1 MIYKSH
7 GANTIS
13 IPKRSIANTTSST
26 KQTQT
31 HTPSEPKSKKKETR
45 HFWEHFNLPKPP
57 TKNSDSFLVGSF
69 NPFEKYA
76 RQTGSS
82 PPKIRVYKN

>member
-1 MIYKSH
+1 MELIQFQSPKEVLQTPH
-7 GANTIS
+7 HQQNKLKLTLQANL
-13 IPKRSIANTTSST
+13 NL
-26 KQTQT
+26 
-31 HTPSEPKSKKKETR
+31 KKKETR